1 MLYDTLPH
9 LSKTTF
15 SLSQRVS
22 FLLIPAHGVC
32 CTEQDD
38 SKHGP
43 KKRQLLD
50 GLPEPIVVNGLSYP
64 YKVAKIEKRY
74 LFVFFWFTPMTY
86 DISDGVI
93 LVPKGL

>member
-1 MLYDTLPH
+1 MSQCCTIH
-9 LSKTTF
+9 FHTF
-15 SLSQRVS
+15 PKRLSLSQRVS
-22 FLLIPAHGVC
+22 FLLTPAHGVC

-64 YKVAKIEKRY
+64 YKVAKN
-74 LFVFFWFTPMTY
+74 
-86 DISDGVI
+86 
-93 LVPKGL
+93 